1 MKKQVW
7 LMGLA
12 VGLAVSFGLCG
23 CDSGGS
29 DDGDDGGV
37 TNAPPAVVNAQ
48 VAGVWHGTRSN
59 NNGSS
64 ACTLT
69 LTQSG
74 GSLGGN
80 YTDNSLFAGPVSGS
94 INGDDIDIVVTMSG
108 TPVPHAEGETWT
120 IKGAVNAA
128 ETKIVATMVDVTHSL
143 TFTLKVTK

>member
-1 MKKQVW
+1 MW
-7 LMGLA
+7 MAGLA

-29 DDGDDGGV
+29 DDGDDDG
-37 TNAPPAVVNAQ
+37 TTPPPGVVNAQ
-48 VAGVWHGTRSN
+48 VAGVWHGTRANGS
-59 NNGSS
+59 GSS

-80 YTDNSLFAGPVSGS
+80 YTDNSLFSGPVSGS

-108 TPVPHAEGETWT
+108 TPVPHPEGETWT
-120 IKGAVNAA
+120 IKGAVNAT